1 MKRREK
7 GRKEEREGKK
17 RGVIQGKKGW
27 LSKSDESRERG
38 EGRKIWDRIEEM
50 RGDRREERRGE

>member
-38 EGRKIWDRIEEM
+38 EGRKI
-50 RGDRREERRGE
+50 